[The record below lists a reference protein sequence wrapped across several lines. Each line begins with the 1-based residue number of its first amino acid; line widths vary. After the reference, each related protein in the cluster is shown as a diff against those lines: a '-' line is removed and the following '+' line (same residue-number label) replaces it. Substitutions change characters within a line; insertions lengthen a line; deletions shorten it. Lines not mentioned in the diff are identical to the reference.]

1 VAQEP
6 EAAARAE
13 IDRLLTAAGCT
24 RHDFK
29 QANINTHWDG
39 AIREFVLNPGQGHPD
54 HLLYVKDKATG
65 VIEAKKR
72 RVTLTGVAT
81 HSYEHK
87 KGLLEG
93 PPASSNRRESSFQ
106 SKGAEPL
113 FTKHLQAE
121 RRSRCAFG
129 YYMLRVAAR
138 DRPLRPSVRA
148 PNPYSAEPR
157 PSCA

>member
-1 VAQEP
+1 MAQEP

-13 IDRLLTAAGCT
+13 IDRLLTAAAWTG
-24 RHDFK
+24 HDFK

-72 RVTLTGVAT
+72 RVTVTGVDT
-81 HSYEHK
+81 HSYKYK
-87 KGLLEG
+87 KGLPEG
-93 PPASSNRRESSFQ
+93 PPAWSNRREFSFQ
-106 SKGAEPL
+106 STRAEPL
-113 FTKHLQAE
+113 FTQHLRPE

-129 YYMLRVAAR
+129 SYTLRVAGR
-138 DRPLRPSVRA
+138 RRLLRPSVRT
-148 PNPYSAEPR
+148 PNPYSAKPR
-157 PSCA
+157 PACA